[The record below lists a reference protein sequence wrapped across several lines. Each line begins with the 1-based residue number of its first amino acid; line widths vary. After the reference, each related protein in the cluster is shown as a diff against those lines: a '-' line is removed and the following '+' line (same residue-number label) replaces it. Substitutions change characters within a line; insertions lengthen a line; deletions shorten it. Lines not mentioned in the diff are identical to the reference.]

1 MEKLPDNWK
10 DFLEGYTD
18 FEKLDSTLAMVESRR
33 LEHTVYPPA
42 GKIFHAFE
50 LTAPEKVR
58 AVILGQDPYH
68 EPEQAQGL
76 AFSVPAG
83 VKFPPSLRNIFKE
96 YSSDT
101 GNPVPLSGDLSPW
114 ARAGVLLLNSVLSV
128 DQANAGSHAKKAGWE
143 IFTDSVIRALSDK
156 TERTVFILWGNYAIG
171 KQELIDEDRH
181 LIIKSVHPSPLSAG
195 RGFFGSRPFS
205 RASAYNGINWRLEP

>member
-1 MEKLPDNWK
+1 MEKLPDNWN

-96 YSSDT
+96 YTSDT
-101 GNPVPLSGDLSPW
+101 GNPVPLSGDLP
-114 ARAGVLLLNSVLSV
+114 LLQLSV
-128 DQANAGSHAKKAGWE
+128 PTKNVWKFRVG
-143 IFTDSVIRALSDK
+143 IRIRNIRNLGTS
-156 TERTVFILWGNYAIG
+156 
-171 KQELIDEDRH
+171 
-181 LIIKSVHPSPLSAG
+181 S
-195 RGFFGSRPFS
+195 
-205 RASAYNGINWRLEP
+205 